1 MKMSSLILVD
11 NQKYFID
18 TGGQGEEMDET
29 KNSNKEKLLEDL
41 EWRVKNIE
49 DIFGNMV
56 EAIGKFKEFYEESME
71 RMEA

>member
-1 MKMSSLILVD
+1 
-11 NQKYFID
+11 
-18 TGGQGEEMDET
+18 MDET
-29 KNSNKEKLLEDL
+29 KSSNKEKLLEDL
-41 EWRVKNIE
+41 EWWVKNIE